1 MDVREPVEGMFVS
14 QVGCENLVLGTES
27 GVRFQNSFQRDVS
40 PPSQILPDFRISVV
54 TFLTRFTVSTT
65 EAGLASA
72 LPTDLKKRLRVLI
85 LFILI

>member
-1 MDVREPVEGMFVS
+1 MEASFASIAVLSADAGFALALTSPSVASEGVMHAAWVAVAGFA
-14 QVGCENLVLGTES
+14 LA
-27 GVRFQNSFQRDVS
+27 
-40 PPSQILPDFRISVV
+40 DFRISVV

-72 LPTDLKKRLRVLI
+72 LPTDLKKRLHVLI